1 MHQRVHKLIPMAIA
15 DKDIKLLWG
24 RAAGRCS
31 APGCKLDLT
40 PLLEK
45 SGPVILGE
53 MAHVVGRK
61 PGAARSDST
70 VGTDDTYDNLV
81 LLCPSHHTMVDKAPA
96 DYPIDLLRKW
106 KADWEDEVSGIGT
119 TVKTR
124 ADLFREIAARLTS
137 NHTAFREWGPISERA
152 IASPQSCQAAGIW
165 QLRRLSVIVPNN
177 RRIVALL
184 RSNVGMFSGPEWARA
199 AKFIEHAEFYESHC
213 GDPKDATAYLPFP
226 KEFSDMIHSEVP
238 NG

>member
-1 MHQRVHKLIPMAIA
+1 MAIA

-45 SGPVILGE
+45 SGSVILGE
-53 MAHVVGRK
+53 MAHVIGRK
-61 PGAARSDST
+61 PGAARSDLT
-70 VGTDDTYDNLV
+70 AGADDTYENRI
-81 LLCPSHHTMVDKAPA
+81 LLCPNHHTMVDKAAA
-96 DYPIDLLRKW
+96 DYPTDLLHRW
-106 KADWEDEVSGIGT
+106 KADWEAQVAGIA
-119 TVKTR
+119 VQIKTR
-124 ADLFREIAARLTS
+124 ADLFREVATRLTA
-137 NHTAFREWGPISERA
+137 NHAAFQEWGPYSDRA
-152 IASPQSCQAAGIW
+152 AASPQSSPAAAIW

-177 RRIVALL
+177 RAIVALL
-184 RSNVGMFSGPEWARA
+184 RTNAALLSGPEWTLASR
-199 AKFIEHAEFYESHC
+199 FIEHAEFYESHC

-226 KEFSDMIHSEVP
+226 KEFADMIHTEVP

>member
-1 MHQRVHKLIPMAIA
+1 MAIA

-53 MAHVVGRK
+53 MAHVIGRK
-61 PGAARSDST
+61 PGAARSDSN
-70 VGTDDTYDNLV
+70 VGADDTYDNLI
-81 LLCPSHHTMVDKAPA
+81 LLCPTHHTMVDKAPA
-96 DYPIDLLRKW
+96 DYPTELLHKW
-106 KADWEDEVSGIGT
+106 KAEWEAQVAGIGVQ
-119 TVKTR
+119 VKTR
-124 ADLFREIAARLTS
+124 ADLFREIATRLTL
-137 NHTAFREWGPISERA
+137 NHTAFQEWGPNSGRA
-152 IASPQSCQAAGIW
+152 AASPQSCQAAAIW

-177 RRIVALL
+177 RAVIALVRTNSALL
-184 RSNVGMFSGPEWARA
+184 TGPEWAMA

-226 KEFSDMIHSEVP
+226 TAFADMIHAEVP